1 MSFASLGD
9 RTEKAHLAMFSPRYI
24 VASFVLSAVG
34 LGLAAC
40 KSDPNDDSTSDP
52 SDGGETAVAGRSGT
66 GGASATAGRSGNAG
80 QKAAA
85 GHSGQSGG
93 ADGAGHAGASGSNA
107 ETYSGPTVGTAKR
120 FAVLAYSSVTTANI
134 SIMKGSIG
142 VSSAAI
148 SDITGFDDGQFMKYG
163 NDSLAPNSDLTRL
176 AQADVTTLVGDID
189 PRACD
194 HDLTDVVGGLTGD
207 ITLQPGVT
215 CMNDFSADVL
225 LNGHVYLDA
234 AGDPSAFFVIRANNT
249 LTVADGAQVV
259 LKNDARDC
267 GVFWRISKAVTIGK
281 MVSFHGTVIAGSAI
295 TMKTAST
302 LDGRALAQTE
312 GVQLDANT
320 ITVPTDGACPHVQ

>member
-1 MSFASLGD
+1 
-9 RTEKAHLAMFSPRYI
+9 MFSTRYI
-24 VASFVLSAVG
+24 VASIVLSAAG
-34 LGLAAC
+34 FGLAAC
-40 KSDPNDDSTSDP
+40 DSDTDDDSKTDS
-52 SDGGETAVAGRSGT
+52 SDGGEVAAAGRSGR
-66 GGASATAGRSGNAG
+66 GGAGAAAGRSGDAG

-85 GHSGQSGG
+85 GHSGQSAG
-93 ADGAGHAGASGSNA
+93 AGGAGHAGRSGSGAAGAAGAGDDGGSGSGA

-134 SIMKGSIG
+134 SSLKGSIG
-142 VSSAAI
+142 VSAAAV
-148 SDITGFDDGQFMKYG
+148 SVITGFDDAQFTKYG
-163 NDSLAPNSDLTRL
+163 NDSLAPNADLTRL
-176 AQADVTTLVGDID
+176 AQADVTTLVNDID

-207 ITLQPGVT
+207 ITLHPGVT
-215 CMNDFSADVL
+215 CMNNFSADVL
-225 LNGHVYLDA
+225 IDGHVNLDA
-234 AGDPSAFFVIRANNT
+234 EGDPNAFFIIRGNNT

-281 MVSFHGTVIAGSAI
+281 TVGFHGTVIAGSAI
-295 TMKTAST
+295 TMKSAST

-320 ITVPTDGACPHVQ
+320 ITAPTDGDCPHAQ